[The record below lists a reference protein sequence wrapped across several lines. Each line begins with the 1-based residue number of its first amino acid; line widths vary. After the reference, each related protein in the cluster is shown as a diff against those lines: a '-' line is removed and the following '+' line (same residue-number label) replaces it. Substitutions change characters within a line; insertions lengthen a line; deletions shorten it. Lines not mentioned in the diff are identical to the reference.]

1 MFQSFQRFS
10 GDFLVAHRPI
20 NGNLRPQGNPQV
32 HGMTEADLLVHI
44 WVAATHP
51 KNVSRLENYLTS
63 LLENIEMFYFK
74 SHLQT
79 QIKQMDSQF
88 LLFERA
94 LSYSSNMKKS
104 LRSLQATSTGISSD
118 IDVFCPDAMSGEP
131 QKIYKFR
138 VMLQRSGAE

>member
-20 NGNLRPQGNPQV
+20 NGNHLRDTSDIPQGNPQV
-32 HGMTEADLLVHI
+32 RGMTEADLLVHI
-44 WVAATHP
+44 WLAATHP
-51 KNVSRLENYLTS
+51 KNVSRLENYFTS

-79 QIKQMDSQF
+79 QIKLMDSQF
-88 LLFERA
+88 LMFERA

-131 QKIYKFR
+131 QK
-138 VMLQRSGAE
+138 V